1 MTKPVDHG
9 INSDSLLYGSQNTVM
24 HYSLNKIARMAS
36 SRQKKKIARL
46 ASCSVWSSSSSKKSV
61 SQFYF
66 DLALQNRLFLNSA
79 GLFAPLGFWW
89 LMALRIPSSSCLTT
103 ICRVRKMASFAR
115 VHRKPDAQQF
125 GVTSTTLPFT
135 LFCWTGHLYPTI
147 CSAQKDSL
155 AIFILKSQPSQC
167 SLFGRICISIASA
180 KFSGPQ
186 KIGFTRERAPE
197 YIERKPAHF
206 FLLRT

>member
-1 MTKPVDHG
+1 
-9 INSDSLLYGSQNTVM
+9 
-24 HYSLNKIARMAS
+24 
-36 SRQKKKIARL
+36 
-46 ASCSVWSSSSSKKSV
+46 
-61 SQFYF
+61 
-66 DLALQNRLFLNSA
+66 
-79 GLFAPLGFWW
+79 
-89 LMALRIPSSSCLTT
+89 MALRIPSCFTT
-103 ICRVRKMASFAR
+103 IRLVRKMASFAR

-186 KIGFTRERAPE
+186 KIGFTRESGLKNTSSGSQPIFFSWELEACIMWKESALFMKTMFPHIK
-197 YIERKPAHF
+197 YI
-206 FLLRT
+206 LTWT

>member
-1 MTKPVDHG
+1 MLIWFLMMTKPVDHG

-89 LMALRIPSSSCLTT
+89 LMALRIPSSSCFTT

-155 AIFILKSQPSQC
+155 AIFILKPQC
-167 SLFGRICISIASA
+167 SLFRRICISITSA
-180 KFSGPQ
+180 KFSPGPQ
-186 KIGFTRERAPE
+186 TIGFT
-197 YIERKPAHF
+197 I
-206 FLLRT
+206 

>member
-1 MTKPVDHG
+1 MLDWP
-9 INSDSLLYGSQNTVM
+9 SLSGRVPAPRNLFRSFISISLYRS
-24 HYSLNKIARMAS
+24 
-36 SRQKKKIARL
+36 
-46 ASCSVWSSSSSKKSV
+46 
-61 SQFYF
+61 
-66 DLALQNRLFLNSA
+66 RLFLNSA

-89 LMALRIPSSSCLTT
+89 LMALRIPSCFTT
-103 ICRVRKMASFAR
+103 ICLVRKMASFAR

-186 KIGFTRERAPE
+186 KIGFTRERTPE

>member
-1 MTKPVDHG
+1 MLIWFLMMTKPVDHG

-24 HYSLNKIARMAS
+24 HFSLNKIAR
-36 SRQKKKIARL
+36 L
-46 ASCSVWSSSSSKKSV
+46 AFSVWSSSSSKKSV

-89 LMALRIPSSSCLTT
+89 LMALLIPSCFTT

-167 SLFGRICISIASA
+167 SLFRRICISIASA
-180 KFSGPQ
+180 KFSPGPQ
-186 KIGFTRERAPE
+186 TIGFTS
-197 YIERKPAHF
+197 
-206 FLLRT
+206 